1 MADIVERT
9 RTLRWRL
16 LVALALLAVVMLAP
30 NGLLASWT
38 TANGWVLAA
47 VLAVLAVLAAAGA
60 VIGVAIVMGAALDD

>member
-47 VLAVLAVLAAAGA
+47 VLAVPAAAGA
-60 VIGVAIVMGAALDD
+60 VIGVAIVIGAALDD

>member
-1 MADIVERT
+1 MAGIVERM

-30 NGLLASWT
+30 NGLLASWP

-47 VLAVLAVLAAAGA
+47 VLAILAAAGA
-60 VIGVAIVMGAALDD
+60 VIGVAIVIGAALDD

>member
-1 MADIVERT
+1 MAGIVERM

-16 LVALALLAVVMLAP
+16 SVALALLAVVMLAP

-47 VLAVLAVLAAAGA
+47 VLAVLAAAGA
-60 VIGVAIVMGAALDD
+60 VIAAAIVIGAALDD

>member
-47 VLAVLAVLAAAGA
+47 VLAILAAAGA
-60 VIGVAIVMGAALDD
+60 IIGAAIVIGTALDD

>member
-47 VLAVLAVLAAAGA
+47 VLAVPAAAGA
-60 VIGVAIVMGAALDD
+60 VIGVALVIGAALDD